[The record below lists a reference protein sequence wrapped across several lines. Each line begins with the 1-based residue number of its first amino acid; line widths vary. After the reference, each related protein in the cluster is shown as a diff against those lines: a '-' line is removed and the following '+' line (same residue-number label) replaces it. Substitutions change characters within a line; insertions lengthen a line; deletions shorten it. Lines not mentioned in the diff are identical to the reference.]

1 MNNKKV
7 KYLKFA
13 DWEPLYEEIV
23 SDFSYCKEEDI
34 RSAEILAE
42 CRGTDSLASL
52 RELKGI
58 KVEIGGPYF
67 SKSDIETTIA
77 AGASVSQIVDEG
89 VEPDLL
95 VTDLDGDKELQL
107 DLNLNGVP
115 AVIHAH
121 GDNIQ
126 LIKSWA
132 EKFKG
137 PVVATCQC
145 YPPENDIYNFG
156 GFTDGDRA
164 CFIADHF
171 GAEKIVLNGWDF
183 DEPFESDNSEKQKKL
198 RWAERLI
205 ESLKITVEKI

>member
-1 MNNKKV
+1 LN
-7 KYLKFA
+7 LE
-13 DWEPLYEEIV
+13 DWQPLYEEII
-23 SDFSYCKEEDI
+23 SDFNYSKEEDR
-34 RSAEILAE
+34 RSAEVLVD
-42 CRGTDSLASL
+42 CRGTDSLSPLEA
-52 RELKGI
+52 LKGR
-58 KVEIGGPYF
+58 KVEISGPYF

-89 VEPDLL
+89 VEPDLM
-95 VTDLDGDKELQL
+95 VTDLDGDRELQL
-107 DLNLNGVP
+107 DLNLKEVP

-126 LIKSWA
+126 QIKTWA

-137 PVVATCQC
+137 PVVSTCQC
-145 YPPENDIYNFG
+145 NPPQKDIYNFG

-171 GAEKIVLNGWDF
+171 GAEKIVLNGWN
-183 DEPFESDNSEKQKKL
+183 FEKPYESGNPEKYKKL

-205 ESLKITVEKI
+205 DRLEITIEMI

>member
-1 MNNKKV
+1 M

-13 DWEPLYEEIV
+13 DWEPLYEKIIL
-23 SDFSYCKEEDI
+23 DFNYSKEEDR
-34 RSAEILAE
+34 RSAEILVE
-42 CRGTDSLASL
+42 CRGTDSLSPLEA
-52 RELKGI
+52 LKGG

-67 SKSDIETTIA
+67 SRSNIETTIA

-89 VEPDLL
+89 VKPDLM

-107 DLNLNGVP
+107 DLNLKEVP

-126 LIKSWA
+126 QIKTWA

-137 PVVATCQC
+137 SVVSTCQC
-145 YPPENDIYNFG
+145 KPPENDIFNFG

-183 DEPFESDNSEKQKKL
+183 DEPFELNNSEKCKKL

-205 ESLKITVEKI
+205 DKLEIPIERI